1 MEAVEA
7 GVAVEHCYAM
17 TGTLLALEHGQ
28 RERGLAS
35 EVRTRPRSSGRRSDQ
50 DEDCAAAIVR
60 RISGLREK

>member
-35 EVRTRPRSSGRRSDQ
+35 EQGPEVPAGGLTRMK
-50 DEDCAAAIVR
+50 IVQQPSCR
-60 RISGLREK
+60 GFQA